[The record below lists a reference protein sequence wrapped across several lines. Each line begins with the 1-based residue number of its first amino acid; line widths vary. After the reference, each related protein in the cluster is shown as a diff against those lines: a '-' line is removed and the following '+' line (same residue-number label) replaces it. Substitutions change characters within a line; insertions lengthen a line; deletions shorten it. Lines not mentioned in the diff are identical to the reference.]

1 MPPIQKVRIGLR
13 QTAATINHPIKV
25 TQPPTFV
32 GSPGTKHGHVAG
44 GPVGE
49 R

>member
-13 QTAATINHPIKV
+13 QTAATMSHPIKV
-25 TQPPTFV
+25 TRPLTLSAPR
-32 GSPGTKHGHVAG
+32 TKQGHVADAI
-44 GPVGE
+44 VGE